1 MDTRDVVIAGACR
14 TAMGRF
20 LGGLSSLTPQQLG
33 AAVIKEAVSRAGVKP
48 EQVDECYMG
57 NVVQAGLGQSPA
69 RQALILSGLPPE
81 IPATTV
87 NKVCGS
93 GLKSIMLG
101 AQTIRLGEADIV
113 VAGGM
118 ESMSFCPYILH
129 KGIREGVK
137 FGDQKLVD
145 SLIHDGLWCAFED
158 VHMGNLA
165 ELVAE
170 EKNITRE
177 MQDEYALG
185 SHRKAVAAMKAGKF
199 KKEIVPVQVP
209 RRKGEPITIDTDES
223 PREDTSLEKLAKLRP
238 AFQKDG
244 TVTAGNAPGLNDG
257 ASAVVVMSLAK
268 AKELG
273 TEPLAR
279 ITGYV
284 GAFVEPKW
292 VFLAPVK
299 AVQKLMNKLDV
310 KIDYFDLIEANE
322 AFAAQCLAD
331 GKELGWD
338 FDRVNVN
345 GGGIAL
351 GHPIGASGARVV
363 TTLLYAMKDRGKKTG
378 LATLCLGGGGA
389 VAMSFEAM

>member
-1 MDTRDVVIAGACR
+1 MDASDVVIASACR
-14 TAMGRF
+14 TPMGRF
-20 LGGLSSLTPQQLG
+20 LGGLSSLKPQQLG
-33 AAVIKEAVSRAGVKP
+33 AVVIREAVSRAGIRL

-69 RQALILSGLPPE
+69 RQAALLSGLPPE

-101 AQTIRLGEADIV
+101 AQAIRLGDADIV

-118 ESMSFCPYILH
+118 ESMSFCPYILS

-165 ELVAE
+165 ELVAK
-170 EKNITRE
+170 EKGITRE

-185 SHRKAVAAMKAGKF
+185 SHKKAVAAMKTGRF
-199 KKEIVPVQVP
+199 KKEIVPVQVAQ
-209 RRKGEPITIDTDES
+209 RKGAPVSIDTDES

-257 ASAVVVMSLAK
+257 ASAVVVTSLAK
-268 AKELG
+268 AEELG
-273 TEPLAR
+273 ISPLAR
-279 ITGYV
+279 ITAYV
-284 GAFVEPKW
+284 SAFLEPKW
-292 VFLAPVK
+292 VFLAPIK
-299 AVQKLMNKLDV
+299 AVQKLMDKLGV
-310 KIDYFDLIEANE
+310 KIDHFDLIEANE

-331 GKELGWD
+331 GRELRWD

-363 TTLLYAMKDRGKKTG
+363 TTLLYAMKDRRKKTG

>member
-33 AAVIKEAVSRAGVKP
+33 AAVIREAVSRAGVKP

-284 GAFVEPKW
+284 SAFVEPKW

-299 AVQKLMNKLDV
+299 AVQKLMDKLDA

>member
-1 MDTRDVVIAGACR
+1 MEVRDLVLASACR

-20 LGGLSSLTPQQLG
+20 LGGLSSLSPQQLG
-33 AAVIKEAVSRAGVKP
+33 GLVIKEAVRRARVKP

-69 RQALILSGLPPE
+69 RQAALLGDLPPE
-81 IPATTV
+81 VSCTTV

-93 GLKSIMLG
+93 GLKSIMFG
-101 AQTIRLGEADIV
+101 AQAILTGDAAVV

-118 ESMSFCPYILH
+118 ESMSYCPYILN
-129 KGIREGVK
+129 KSIREGVK

-165 ELVAE
+165 ELVAK
-170 EKNITRE
+170 EKGITRE

-185 SHRKAVAAMKAGKF
+185 SHKKAVLAMKSGKF
-199 KKEIVPVQVP
+199 KDEIVTVEIPQ
-209 RRKGEPITIDTDES
+209 RKGDPLIVDTDES
-223 PREDTSLEKLAKLRP
+223 PREDTSLERLAKLKP

-257 ASAVVVMSLAK
+257 ASAVVLMTEARAK
-268 AKELG
+268 DIGA
-273 TEPLAR
+273 EPLGR

-284 GAFVEPKW
+284 SAFVEPKW

-299 AVQKLMNKLDV
+299 AVQKLMKKLDV
-310 KIDYFDLIEANE
+310 EIDHFDLIEANE

-338 FDRVNVN
+338 PERVNVN

-363 TTLLYAMKDRGKKTG
+363 TTLLYALRDRGKKTG

-389 VAMSFEAM
+389 VAMSFEII